1 MPRAIKMTSLAQYVH
16 NCNRDMIVTDVNCK
30 SPLPAKTLLIAAGC
44 CSLAVLFVYLF
55 VFLGIWSPVRWQC
68 SGGWV
73 YAHVCMGN
81 NNGLLKKKKIS

>member
-16 NCNRDMIVTDVNCK
+16 NCNRDMIVRDVNCK